1 MDAIRLNVPKISIVT
16 IWSNNLGTTA
26 VEYALVAPVFIGLVV
41 SAFYFYMALFL
52 VGSLH
57 YAVEEGARCASVKTT
72 VCSDSST
79 TISYT
84 KSHYFGPAVSPT
96 FTYNAN
102 LACGNSVS
110 ASVNFVA
117 NLGLQSVTIPVSASA
132 CFP

>member
-1 MDAIRLNVPKISIVT
+1 MPKFNFAAVL
-16 IWSNNLGTTA
+16 SNNRGTTA
-26 VEYALVAPVFIGLVV
+26 VEYAIVAPIFIGLVV
-41 SAFYFYMALFL
+41 SSFYFYMGLFL

-84 KSHYFGPAVSPT
+84 KSRYYGPAVSPT
-96 FTYNAN
+96 FTYSPN
-102 LACGNSVS
+102 LSCGNSVS

-117 NLGLQSVTIPVSASA
+117 NLGLQTVTIPISASA

>member
-1 MDAIRLNVPKISIVT
+1 MDAIGLNMLKIRIAT
-16 IWSNNLGTTA
+16 MWSNNLGTTA
-26 VEYALVAPVFIGLVV
+26 VEYALVAPIFIGLVI
-41 SAFYFYMALFL
+41 SAFYLYMALFL

-84 KSHYFGPAVSPT
+84 KNHYFGPAVSPT

-110 ASVNFVA
+110 ASVDFVA
-117 NLGLQSVTIPVSASA
+117 NLGLQSVTIPVTASA

>member
-1 MDAIRLNVPKISIVT
+1 MAKFNFAAVL
-16 IWSNNLGTTA
+16 SNNRGTTA
-26 VEYALVAPVFIGLVV
+26 VEYAIVAPIFIGLVV
-41 SAFYFYMALFL
+41 SSFYFYMGLFL

-84 KSHYFGPAVSPT
+84 KSRYYGPAVSPT
-96 FTYNAN
+96 FTYSPN
-102 LACGNSVS
+102 LSCGNSVS

-117 NLGLQSVTIPVSASA
+117 NLGLQAVTIPISASA

>member
-1 MDAIRLNVPKISIVT
+1 MPKFSIAT
-16 IWSNNLGTTA
+16 IWSDNRGTTA
-26 VEYALVAPVFIGLVV
+26 VEYALVAPVFIGVVV

-72 VCSDSST
+72 VCSDSTT

-84 KSHYFGPAVSPT
+84 QSHYFGPAVSPT

-110 ASVNFVA
+110 ASVSFVA
-117 NLGLQSVTIPVSASA
+117 NLGLQTVTIPVTASA

>member
-1 MDAIRLNVPKISIVT
+1 MSKFNFAAV
-16 IWSNNLGTTA
+16 WSNNRGTTA

-41 SAFYFYMALFL
+41 SSFYFYMGLFL

-84 KSHYFGPAVSPT
+84 KSRYYGPAVSPT
-96 FTYNAN
+96 FTYSPN
-102 LACGNSVS
+102 LSCGNSVS

-117 NLGLQSVTIPVSASA
+117 NLALKTVTIPISASA

>member
-1 MDAIRLNVPKISIVT
+1 MPKINNAA
-16 IWSNNLGTTA
+16 IWSNDRGTTA
-26 VEYALVAPVFIGLVV
+26 VEYALVAPIFIGLVV

-72 VCSDSST
+72 VCSDEST
-79 TISYT
+79 TIAYT

-96 FTYNAN
+96 FTYKPDPYPP
-102 LACGNSVS
+102 CGNYVS

-117 NLGLQSVTIPVSASA
+117 NIGLQSVTFPITASA

>member
-1 MDAIRLNVPKISIVT
+1 MPKINNAA
-16 IWSNNLGTTA
+16 IWSNDRGTTA
-26 VEYALVAPVFIGLVV
+26 VEYALVAPIFIGLVV

-72 VCSDSST
+72 VCSDEST
-79 TISYT
+79 TIAYT
-84 KSHYFGPAVSPT
+84 KSHYFGPAVSPI
-96 FTYNAN
+96 FYNPHPYPP
-102 LACGNSVS
+102 CGNSVS

-117 NLGLQSVTIPVSASA
+117 NLGLQSVTIPITASA

>member
-1 MDAIRLNVPKISIVT
+1 MPKISIAT
-16 IWSNNLGTTA
+16 IWSDNLGTTA
-26 VEYALVAPVFIGLVV
+26 VEYALVAPVFIGVVV

-72 VCSDSST
+72 VCSDSTT

-84 KSHYFGPAVSPT
+84 QSHYFGPAVSPT

-117 NLGLQSVTIPVSASA
+117 NLGLQTVTIPITASA